1 MIDRSEMNELRER
14 VEDLLDEQIRD
25 WELVRTNTYALANLK
40 TRNLWIRD
48 FPVILQF
55 NPERIRSSA
64 AKTDAASLQARPC
77 FFCHRPEEQYGID
90 YNDAFD
96 ILVNPYPI
104 SGGHLTI
111 PLKWHEDQQ
120 ILPYYEDML
129 WLAHD
134 LQDYAVFYNGPKC
147 GASAPDHMH
156 FQAMERGNLP
166 IEVNYKKAP
175 KGIVWEGRNTVLYVL
190 YDFMA
195 SAFLLISSDLREADY
210 AFKQLYAQLEIK
222 EGDSEPMMNVVTWKD
237 EDAWKDEDNWISCIF
252 PRKELR
258 PSCFYAE
265 GDANILISPA
275 TVEMAGLFIT
285 PLEKDFDKV
294 TSEDLETILREV
306 SISEEEKNEIV
317 RKMIQSSSRK

>member
-1 MIDRSEMNELRER
+1 MIDKSEMNELRER
-14 VEDLLDEQIRD
+14 VEDLLDNQIRN
-25 WELVRTNTYALANLK
+25 WELVRTNTYALASLK
-40 TRNLWIRD
+40 TRYLYIRD

-64 AKTDAASLQARPC
+64 AKTDTASLQARPC

-104 SGGHLTI
+104 SSGHLTI

-156 FQAMERGNLP
+156 FQAMELGNLP
-166 IEVNYKKAP
+166 IEMNYKKAS

-237 EDAWKDEDNWISCIF
+237 EDNWISCIF

-275 TVEMAGLFIT
+275 TVEMAGLVIT
-285 PLEKDFDKV
+285 PIEKDFDKV

-306 SISEEEKNEIV
+306 SISEEEKNELV

>member
-1 MIDRSEMNELRER
+1 MIDKSEMNELRER
-14 VEDLLDEQIRD
+14 VEDLLDNQIRD
-25 WELVRTNTYALANLK
+25 WELVRTNTYALASLK

-64 AKTDAASLQARPC
+64 AKTDTASLQARPC
-77 FFCHRPEEQYGID
+77 FFCHRPEEQYSID
-90 YNDAFD
+90 YNDAFE
-96 ILVNPYPI
+96 ILANPYPI
-104 SGGHLTI
+104 SSGHLTI

-129 WLAHD
+129 CLAHD

-166 IEVNYKKAP
+166 IEMNYKKAS
-175 KGIVWEGRNTVLYVL
+175 KGVVWEGRNTVLYVL

-222 EGDSEPMMNVVTWKD
+222 EGDSEPMMNVVT
-237 EDAWKDEDNWISCIF
+237 WKDEDNWISCIF

-317 RKMIQSSSRK
+317 RKIIQSCPRK

>member
-1 MIDRSEMNELRER
+1 MIDKSEMNELRER
-14 VEDLLDEQIRD
+14 VEDLLDNQIRN
-25 WELVRTNTYALANLK
+25 WELVRTNTYALASLK
-40 TRNLWIRD
+40 PRYLYIKD

-64 AKTDAASLQARPC
+64 AKTDTASLQARPC

-104 SGGHLTI
+104 SSGHLTI

-156 FQAMERGNLP
+156 FQAMELGNLP
-166 IEVNYKKAP
+166 IEMNYKKAS

-222 EGDSEPMMNVVTWKD
+222 EGDSEPMMNVVT
-237 EDAWKDEDNWISCIF
+237 WKDEDNWISCIF

>member
-1 MIDRSEMNELRER
+1 MIDKSEMNELRER
-14 VEDLLDEQIRD
+14 VEDLLDNQIRD
-25 WELVRTNTYALANLK
+25 WELVRTNTYALASLK
-40 TRNLWIRD
+40 TRYLYIKD

-64 AKTDAASLQARPC
+64 AKTDTASLQARPC

-104 SGGHLTI
+104 SSGHLTI

-166 IEVNYKKAP
+166 IEMNYKKAS
-175 KGIVWEGRNTVLYVL
+175 KGVVWEGRNTVLYVL

-237 EDAWKDEDNWISCIF
+237 EDTWISCIF

-317 RKMIQSSSRK
+317 RKMIQSSPR

>member
-1 MIDRSEMNELRER
+1 MIDKSEMNELRER
-14 VEDLLDEQIRD
+14 VEDLLDNQIRN
-25 WELVRTNTYALANLK
+25 WELVRTNTYALASLK
-40 TRNLWIRD
+40 TRYLYIRD

-64 AKTDAASLQARPC
+64 AKTDTASLQARPC

-104 SGGHLTI
+104 SSGHLTI

-156 FQAMERGNLP
+156 FQAMELGNLP
-166 IEVNYKKAP
+166 IEMNYKKAS

-195 SAFLLISSDLREADY
+195 SAFLLISCDLREADY

-222 EGDSEPMMNVVTWKD
+222 EGDSEPMMNVVT
-237 EDAWKDEDNWISCIF
+237 WKDEDNWISCIF

>member
-1 MIDRSEMNELRER
+1 
-14 VEDLLDEQIRD
+14 
-25 WELVRTNTYALANLK
+25 
-40 TRNLWIRD
+40 
-48 FPVILQF
+48 
-55 NPERIRSSA
+55 
-64 AKTDAASLQARPC
+64 
-77 FFCHRPEEQYGID
+77 
-90 YNDAFD
+90 
-96 ILVNPYPI
+96 
-104 SGGHLTI
+104 
-111 PLKWHEDQQ
+111 
-120 ILPYYEDML
+120 ML

-156 FQAMERGNLP
+156 FQAMELGNLP
-166 IEVNYKKAP
+166 IEMNYKKAS

-222 EGDSEPMMNVVTWKD
+222 EGDSEPMMNVVT
-237 EDAWKDEDNWISCIF
+237 WKDEDNWISCIF

>member
-1 MIDRSEMNELRER
+1 MIDKSEMNELRER

-25 WELVRTNTYALANLK
+25 WELVRTNTYALASLK
-40 TRNLWIRD
+40 TRNLYIGG
-48 FPVILQF
+48 FPVLLQF

-64 AKTDAASLQARPC
+64 AKTDTASLQARPC
-77 FFCHRPEEQYGID
+77 FFCHRSKEQYSID
-90 YNDAFD
+90 YNDAFE
-96 ILVNPYPI
+96 ILANPYPI
-104 SGGHLTI
+104 SSGHLTI

-129 WLAHD
+129 WLAHE

-156 FQAMERGNLP
+156 FQAMELGNLP
-166 IEVNYKKAP
+166 IEVNYKKAS
-175 KGIVWEGRNTVLYVL
+175 KGIVWEGRDTVLYVL

-195 SAFLLISSDLREADY
+195 SAFVLISGDLHEADY

-222 EGDSEPMMNVVTWKD
+222 EGDSEPMMNVVTWMD
-237 EDAWKDEDNWISCIF
+237 EDTWISCIF

-285 PLEKDFDKV
+285 PLEKDFEKV
-294 TSEDLETILREV
+294 TPEDLETILREV

-317 RKMIQSSSRK
+317 RKIIQSCPRK

>member
-1 MIDRSEMNELRER
+1 MIDKSEMNELRER
-14 VEDLLDEQIRD
+14 VEDLLDNQIRD
-25 WELVRTNTYALANLK
+25 WELVRTNTYALASLK
-40 TRNLWIRD
+40 TRYLYIKD

-64 AKTDAASLQARPC
+64 AKTDTASLQARPC

-104 SGGHLTI
+104 SSGHLTI

-166 IEVNYKKAP
+166 IEMNYKKAS
-175 KGIVWEGRNTVLYVL
+175 KGVVWEGRNTVLYVL

-222 EGDSEPMMNVVTWKD
+222 EGDSEPMMNVVT
-237 EDAWKDEDNWISCIF
+237 WKDEDNWISCIF

-317 RKMIQSSSRK
+317 RKMIQSSPR

>member
-1 MIDRSEMNELRER
+1 MIDKSEMNELRER
-14 VEDLLDEQIRD
+14 VEDLLDNQIRD
-25 WELVRTNTYALANLK
+25 WELVRTNTYALASLK
-40 TRNLWIRD
+40 TRYLYIRD

-64 AKTDAASLQARPC
+64 AKTDTASLQARPC
-77 FFCHRPEEQYGID
+77 FFCHRPEEQKGVM
-90 YNDAFD
+90 YNDAFE

-104 SGGHLTI
+104 SSGHLTI

-166 IEVNYKKAP
+166 IEMNYKKAS
-175 KGIVWEGRNTVLYVL
+175 KGVVWEGRNTVLYVL

-222 EGDSEPMMNVVTWKD
+222 EGDSEPMMNVVT
-237 EDAWKDEDNWISCIF
+237 WKDEDNWISCIF

>member
-1 MIDRSEMNELRER
+1 MIDKSEMNELRER
-14 VEDLLDEQIRD
+14 VEDLLDNQIRD
-25 WELVRTNTYALANLK
+25 WELVRTNTYALASLK
-40 TRNLWIRD
+40 TRYLYIRD

-64 AKTDAASLQARPC
+64 AKTASLQARPC

-104 SGGHLTI
+104 SSGHLTI

-166 IEVNYKKAP
+166 IEMNYKKAS
-175 KGIVWEGRNTVLYVL
+175 KGVVWEGRNTVLYVL

-222 EGDSEPMMNVVTWKD
+222 EGDSEPMMNVVT
-237 EDAWKDEDNWISCIF
+237 WKDEDNWISCIF

>member
-1 MIDRSEMNELRER
+1 MIDKSEMNELRER
-14 VEDLLDEQIRD
+14 VEDLLDNQIRD
-25 WELVRTNTYALANLK
+25 WELVRTNTYALASLK
-40 TRNLWIRD
+40 TRYLYIRD

-64 AKTDAASLQARPC
+64 AKTDTASLQARPC

-104 SGGHLTI
+104 SSGHLTI

-166 IEVNYKKAP
+166 IEMNYKKAS
-175 KGIVWEGRNTVLYVL
+175 KGVVWEGLNTVLYVL

-222 EGDSEPMMNVVTWKD
+222 EGDSEPMMNVVT
-237 EDAWKDEDNWISCIF
+237 WKDEDNWISCIF

>member
-25 WELVRTNTYALANLK
+25 WELVRTNIYALANLN
-40 TRNLWIRD
+40 TRNLYIRD

-64 AKTDAASLQARPC
+64 AKTDTASLQARPC

-104 SGGHLTI
+104 SSGHLTI

-129 WLAHD
+129 CLAHD

-166 IEVNYKKAP
+166 IEVNYKKAS
-175 KGIVWEGRNTVLYVL
+175 KGIVWEGRDTALYVL

-195 SAFLLISSDLREADY
+195 SAFVLISGDLREADY
-210 AFKQLYAQLEIK
+210 AFKRLYAQLEIK

-237 EDAWKDEDNWISCIF
+237 EDTWISCIF

-317 RKMIQSSSRK
+317 RKIIQSCPRK

>member
-1 MIDRSEMNELRER
+1 MIDKSEMNELRER
-14 VEDLLDEQIRD
+14 VEDLLDNQIRD
-25 WELVRTNTYALANLK
+25 WELVRTNTYALASLK
-40 TRNLWIRD
+40 TRYLWIRD

-64 AKTDAASLQARPC
+64 AKTDTASLQARPC
-77 FFCHRPEEQYGID
+77 FFCHRTEEQYSID
-90 YNDAFD
+90 YNDAFE
-96 ILVNPYPI
+96 ILANPYPI
-104 SGGHLTI
+104 SSGHLTI

-166 IEVNYKKAP
+166 IEMNYKKAS

-210 AFKQLYAQLEIK
+210 AFKQLYAQLETK
-222 EGDSEPMMNVVTWKD
+222 RRR
-237 EDAWKDEDNWISCIF
+237 F
-252 PRKELR
+252 
-258 PSCFYAE
+258 
-265 GDANILISPA
+265 
-275 TVEMAGLFIT
+275 
-285 PLEKDFDKV
+285 
-294 TSEDLETILREV
+294 
-306 SISEEEKNEIV
+306 
-317 RKMIQSSSRK
+317 

>member
-1 MIDRSEMNELRER
+1 MIDKSEMNKLRER
-14 VEDLLDEQIRD
+14 VEDLLDNQIRD
-25 WELVRTNTYALANLK
+25 WELVRTNTYALASLK
-40 TRNLWIRD
+40 TRYLYIRD

-64 AKTDAASLQARPC
+64 AKTDTASLQARPC

-104 SGGHLTI
+104 SSGHLTI

-156 FQAMERGNLP
+156 FQAMELGNLP
-166 IEVNYKKAP
+166 IEMNYKKAS

-222 EGDSEPMMNVVTWKD
+222 EGDSEPMMNVVT
-237 EDAWKDEDNWISCIF
+237 WKDEDNWISCIF

>member
-1 MIDRSEMNELRER
+1 MIDKPEMNELRER
-14 VEDLLDEQIRD
+14 VEDLLDNQIRN
-25 WELVRTNTYALANLK
+25 WELVRTNTYALASLK
-40 TRNLWIRD
+40 TRYLYIKD

-64 AKTDAASLQARPC
+64 AKTDTASLQARPC

-104 SGGHLTI
+104 SSGHLTI

-156 FQAMERGNLP
+156 FQAMELGNLP
-166 IEVNYKKAP
+166 IEMNYKKAS

-222 EGDSEPMMNVVTWKD
+222 EGDSEPMMNVVT
-237 EDAWKDEDNWISCIF
+237 WKDEDNWISCIF

>member
-1 MIDRSEMNELRER
+1 MIDKSEMNELRER
-14 VEDLLDEQIRD
+14 VEDLLDNQIRN
-25 WELVRTNTYALANLK
+25 WELVRTNTYALASLK
-40 TRNLWIRD
+40 TRYLYIKD

-64 AKTDAASLQARPC
+64 AKTDTASLQARPC

-104 SGGHLTI
+104 SSVHLTI

-166 IEVNYKKAP
+166 IEMNYKKAS
-175 KGIVWEGRNTVLYVL
+175 KGVVWEGRNTVLYVL

-222 EGDSEPMMNVVTWKD
+222 EGDSEPMMNVVT
-237 EDAWKDEDNWISCIF
+237 WKDEDNWISCIF

>member
-1 MIDRSEMNELRER
+1 M
-14 VEDLLDEQIRD
+14 
-25 WELVRTNTYALANLK
+25 
-40 TRNLWIRD
+40 
-48 FPVILQF
+48 
-55 NPERIRSSA
+55 
-64 AKTDAASLQARPC
+64 

-104 SGGHLTI
+104 SSGHLTI

-134 LQDYAVFYNGPKC
+134 LQDYAVFTMLEMWSLCTGSYAFPGNGT
-147 GASAPDHMH
+147 
-156 FQAMERGNLP
+156 GNLP
-166 IEVNYKKAP
+166 IEMNYKKAS
-175 KGIVWEGRNTVLYVL
+175 KGVVWEGRNTVLYVL

-237 EDAWKDEDNWISCIF
+237 EDNWISCIF

-258 PSCFYAE
+258 PSCFMQK
-265 GDANILISPA
+265 GMPIS
-275 TVEMAGLFIT
+275 
-285 PLEKDFDKV
+285 
-294 TSEDLETILREV
+294 
-306 SISEEEKNEIV
+306 
-317 RKMIQSSSRK
+317 

>member
-1 MIDRSEMNELRER
+1 MIDKSEMNELREH
-14 VEDLLDEQIRD
+14 VEDLLDNQIRD
-25 WELVRTNTYALANLK
+25 WELVRTNTYALASLK
-40 TRNLWIRD
+40 TRYLYIRD

-64 AKTDAASLQARPC
+64 AKTDTASLQARPC

-104 SGGHLTI
+104 SSGHLTI

-156 FQAMERGNLP
+156 FQAMELGNLP
-166 IEVNYKKAP
+166 IEMNYKKAS

-222 EGDSEPMMNVVTWKD
+222 EGDSEPMMNVVT
-237 EDAWKDEDNWISCIF
+237 WKDEDNWISCIF

>member
-1 MIDRSEMNELRER
+1 M
-14 VEDLLDEQIRD
+14 
-25 WELVRTNTYALANLK
+25 K
-40 TRNLWIRD
+40 
-48 FPVILQF
+48 
-55 NPERIRSSA
+55 
-64 AKTDAASLQARPC
+64 
-77 FFCHRPEEQYGID
+77 
-90 YNDAFD
+90 
-96 ILVNPYPI
+96 
-104 SGGHLTI
+104 
-111 PLKWHEDQQ
+111 Q

-147 GASAPDHMH
+147 GAYAPDHMH

-166 IEVNYKKAP
+166 IEMNYKKAS
-175 KGIVWEGRNTVLYVL
+175 KGVVWEGRNTVLYVL

-222 EGDSEPMMNVVTWKD
+222 EGDSEPMMNVVT
-237 EDAWKDEDNWISCIF
+237 WKDEDNWISCIF

>member
-1 MIDRSEMNELRER
+1 MIDKSEMNELRER
-14 VEDLLDEQIRD
+14 VEDLLDNQIRD
-25 WELVRTNTYALANLK
+25 WELVRTNTYALASLK
-40 TRNLWIRD
+40 TRYLYIKD

-64 AKTDAASLQARPC
+64 AKTDTASLQARPC

-104 SGGHLTI
+104 SSGHLTI

-156 FQAMERGNLP
+156 FQAMELGNLP
-166 IEVNYKKAP
+166 IEMNYKKAS

-237 EDAWKDEDNWISCIF
+237 EDNWISCIF

-275 TVEMAGLFIT
+275 TGEMAGLFIT